1 MQSLKEAV
9 RQFIRKMQ
17 SGLAESASDSAQE
30 AARNSDAQQAL
41 KMIGEAD
48 KITAVPEILSFTLAD
63 DHGLS
68 AAAAEKVHAL
78 TGRLTTGEL
87 AQLSEL
93 MRELSPYL
101 GQRRAP
107 WFLMKPEQVIRLKR
121 FAEHSVALSGL
132 ASFHRSGYVREAAL
146 KLLSQ
151 NRDGTE
157 LPFLLLRINDWVAVV
172 RETAEKA
179 VRERLTPDYALH
191 FLNCL
196 PLVVRLRHARRSDHT
211 QLVDEILTLLKSD
224 ECQQTLLSGLDH
236 CDKFVRRL
244 SFQTAMESP
253 LPDRCALVERTL
265 RDQDTWLRLKAAEQ
279 VATICSGEKLEELM
293 KRMKQDRFSLVRRAA
308 WLVRLRRRPPATAD
322 ELHDAL
328 LDRHLTVRREA
339 AWYLR
344 RTSAT
349 DVAGFYRSILAEPQ
363 GSDLFAALC
372 GLGENGSRNDSAM
385 LLPYLAHAKPKVR
398 RAALKALAAIAGDD
412 YIDVLLAALED
423 QALSVACEAART
435 LRGRAHL
442 ISRARLWQAFEN
454 ASDERIR
461 LKLLRFFGE
470 SASWENLS
478 CLLRAIAFDGA
489 VAREAGKHLN
499 NWIRNHNFSKLTS
512 AESQSLKQLL
522 AEQSQRLNPRTLQ
535 ELEFILRTSV

>member
-179 VRERLTPDYALH
+179 VRERLSPDYALH

-196 PLVVRLRHARRSDHT
+196 PLVARLRQARRSDHT
-211 QLVDEILTLLKSD
+211 QLIDEILALLKRD
-224 ECQQTLLSGLDH
+224 ECQKTLLSGLDH
-236 CDKFVRRL
+236 PDRFVRRL
-244 SFQTAMESP
+244 SFQLLIESSRADGCG
-253 LPDRCALVERTL
+253 LIRRGL

-279 VATICSGEKLEELM
+279 AVTVCAEPELGELLSQMWRDK
-293 KRMKQDRFSLVRRAA
+293 FALVRREA
-308 WLVRLRRRPPATAD
+308 WLARLRRTPQATVN
-322 ELHDAL
+322 ELRAAL
-328 LDRHLTVRREA
+328 LDRNSSVRREA

-344 RTSAT
+344 RTAAA
-349 DVAGFYRSILAEPQ
+349 DVAAFYREVLAQSPDN
-363 GSDLFAALC
+363 DLSAALC
-372 GLGENGSRNDSAM
+372 GLGENGRRDDAAL
-385 LLPYLAHAKPKVR
+385 LLPYLDHEKPKIR
-398 RAALKALAAIAGDD
+398 RAALKSLAALAGDD
-412 YIDVLLAALED
+412 YIGAILAALED
-423 QALSVACEAART
+423 SSLSVACEAARA
-435 LRGRAHL
+435 LRGRTHL
-442 ISRARLWQAFEN
+442 ISRSQLWQAFER
-454 ASDERIR
+454 AREEKLR
-461 LKLLRFFGE
+461 LRLLRFFGE